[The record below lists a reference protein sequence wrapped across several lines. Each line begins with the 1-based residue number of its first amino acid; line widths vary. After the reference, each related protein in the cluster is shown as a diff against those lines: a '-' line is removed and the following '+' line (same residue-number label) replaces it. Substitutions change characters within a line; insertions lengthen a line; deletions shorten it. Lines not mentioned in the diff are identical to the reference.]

1 MVRLSYARSL
11 CARSAWTG
19 PAALAAFLCLVV
31 PWPSAGSPTRRPGNP
46 RTVITTVVHP
56 ALAAPADTDWSVDT
70 LPVNS
75 GANSAAN
82 RRSGYV
88 ITEEQLDL
96 EQEYPLSSVLVAHIP
111 GIHVVHGAMVSRVA
125 SGIHLDLNG
134 SPCYVQMFIDGVFVA
149 DGDVDMVSVRDV
161 ASIEYRTPGN
171 IPVQYQN
178 RLQGAPCGALFLWSK
193 S

>member
-1 MVRLSYARSL
+1 M
-11 CARSAWTG
+11 
-19 PAALAAFLCLVV
+19 
-31 PWPSAGSPTRRPGNP
+31 
-46 RTVITTVVHP
+46 ITTVVHP

-70 LPVNS
+70 LAVTS